1 MIIRIVR
8 MTFEETKTDEF
19 VEFFQRNK
27 ISIQAFPGCTHVEL
41 LKEVESKNVFTT
53 YSHWESVEDLENYR
67 RSELFDKVWMK
78 TKSMFSDKPVAH
90 SYLPHL

>member
-8 MTFEETKTDEF
+8 MTFEESKTDEF
-19 VEFFQRNK
+19 VEFFKRNK

-41 LKEVESKNVFTT
+41 MRDANSPNVFST
-53 YSHWESVEDLENYR
+53 YSHWDSLEDLENYR
-67 RSELFDKVWMK
+67 RSELFERVWTK
-78 TKSMFSDKPVAH
+78 TKTMFSDKPVAH